1 MHEGSR
7 LGRNLTIREYFD
19 DKELLLTGV
28 TGLVGKALLEKIL
41 RDLPGVRRVHLLIRE
56 RVARNGRV
64 VSPEE
69 RLQSEVLASSAF
81 DRLRETHGD
90 AFSSMVQS
98 KVEVVPGDLSQQDLG
113 MDPAVRRR
121 LQDGVKVI
129 INCAATVAFD
139 ASIREALELNCLGP
153 LRVLDFARGCNA
165 ALVAQMSTCYVHG
178 TREGTASERPLD
190 PKRDLLPDTGSR
202 RNPYDVDEEVAAIL
216 RRVQDV
222 ERRSNGPLR
231 KGAFA
236 YGAWRRSDRRV
247 NGGEVDRSEVA
258 EGLRREWVE
267 QRLAEEGTRSARRRG
282 WHDVYTYTKAIGE
295 QLIVRNRGDIDT
307 LIFRPSI
314 IESAVDDPAPGWLEG
329 FRMMDPL
336 IVAYGR
342 RQLHD
347 FPANPESIMD
357 LVPVDKVVN
366 ALLASIPT
374 AHGHSEPVVYHLATG
389 AENRLTFK
397 HFADLVQKHFEHE
410 PLSGRGG
417 TARAM
422 PQFTFTSK
430 RRFMLRLRLRY
441 LLPLRLVQALALL
454 GSMTPWGRRWL
465 TTARARRSALGKLA
479 HWAHIYSPYS
489 EVFCRYQ
496 SDRMWRLRDSLSEDD
511 LNSFDFD
518 LRGLDWR
525 YYIQDVHIPGIKR
538 FLLGNRTSSRPEM
551 QDNGPRASRST
562 REPVSGEN
570 SIVGTRTVAG
580 TGRRRS
586 LISDI
591 PNARLVRGHLGA
603 QWLRRPARTV
613 TRWLWSIG
621 YRHYL
626 GIQIEGME
634 SVPKSGP
641 FIVVSNHNSHLDTG
655 LLLVILGKRKR
666 CLHPLAA
673 KDYWFRNR
681 LTSWASHTFIDAIP
695 FDRRVRFSQSL
706 GLGVALLREKHSLL
720 FFPEGGRS
728 TTGEMQR
735 FKPGIGVLALE
746 SGAPIVPARISGS
759 YEALPKGMW
768 FPKRHRIHVRF
779 GAPIDVEPY
788 LPSDGDGDIPELARK
803 ITDDVQK
810 AVEALS

>member
-1 MHEGSR
+1 M
-7 LGRNLTIREYFD
+7 TILEYFA
-19 DKELLLTGV
+19 DKELLVTGV

-69 RLQSEVLASSAF
+69 RMQSEVLASSAF
-81 DRLRETHGD
+81 DRLREIHGD
-90 AFSSMVQS
+90 AFSSMVQG

-121 LQDGVKVI
+121 LQDSVQVI

-153 LRVLDFARGCNA
+153 LRVLDFARGCDTP
-165 ALVAQMSTCYVHG
+165 LVAQVSTCYVHG
-178 TREGTASERPLD
+178 TQEGTASERPLD
-190 PKRDLLPDTGSR
+190 PKRDLLQDTGSR
-202 RNPYDVDEEVAAIL
+202 RTPYDVDEEVAAIL
-216 RRVQDV
+216 HRVQDV
-222 ERRSNGPLR
+222 ERRSYGPLR
-231 KGAFA
+231 RVAFA
-236 YGAWRRSDRRV
+236 YAAWRRRDGRV
-247 NGGEVDRSEVA
+247 NGGEVDRSEVT

-267 QRLAEEGTRSARRRG
+267 RRLSVEGTRSARRRG
-282 WHDVYTYTKAIGE
+282 WHDVYTYTKAMGE
-295 QLIVRNRGDIDT
+295 QLIVRNRGDVDT

-314 IESAVDDPAPGWLEG
+314 IESAIDDPAPGWLEG

-347 FPANPESIMD
+347 FPANAESIMD

-389 AENRLTFK
+389 ADNRLTFK
-397 HFADLVQKHFEHE
+397 HFADLVQEHFKRE
-410 PLSGRGG
+410 PLSGRGR

-422 PQFTFTSK
+422 PRFTFRSK

-441 LLPLRLVQALALL
+441 MLPVRVLMALALL
-454 GSMTPWGRRWL
+454 GSVTPWARQQL
-465 TTARARRSALGKLA
+465 TTLRARRSALGRLA
-479 HWAHIYSPYS
+479 YWAHIYSPYA

-496 SDRMWRLRDSLSEDD
+496 ADRMWKLRDSLSEDD
-511 LNSFDFD
+511 LKSFDFD

-538 FLLGNRTSSRPEM
+538 FLLGIRTRSRPET
-551 QDNGPRASRST
+551 QDNGAPASRSPQ
-562 REPVSGEN
+562 EPESGTE
-570 SIVGTRTVAG
+570 SIIATRTVAG

-591 PNARLVRGHLGA
+591 PSGRLVKRHLGA
-603 QWLRRPARTV
+603 QWLRRPARTL

-634 SVPKSGP
+634 SVPNSGP

-655 LLLVILGKRKR
+655 ALLVIIGKRER

-673 KDYWFRNR
+673 KDYWFRHR
-681 LTSWASHTFIDAIP
+681 LTSWVSHTFIDAIP
-695 FDRRVRFSQSL
+695 FDRRAQFAQSL
-706 GLGVALLREKHSLL
+706 GLSVALLRENHSIL

-728 TTGEMQR
+728 TTGKMQP

-746 SGAPIVPARISGS
+746 SGAPIVPTRISGS
-759 YEALPKGMW
+759 YEALAKGMW

-779 GAPIDVEPY
+779 GAPIAVEPY
-788 LPSDGDGDIPELARK
+788 LQSHGDGDIPELARK

>member
-1 MHEGSR
+1 M
-7 LGRNLTIREYFD
+7 TIQEYFA
-19 DKELLLTGV
+19 DKELLVTGV

-41 RDLPGVRRVHLLIRE
+41 RDLHGVRRVHLLIRE
-56 RVARNGRV
+56 RVTRNGTV

-69 RLQSEVLASSAF
+69 RLQGEILASSAF
-81 DRLRETHGD
+81 ARLRDLHGD
-90 AFSSMVQS
+90 AFSSMVQG
-98 KVEVVPGDLSQQDLG
+98 KVEVVPGDMSQQDLG
-113 MDPAVRRR
+113 MDPAIRRR
-121 LQDGVKVI
+121 LQDSVRVI

-139 ASIREALELNCLGP
+139 ASIQEALELNCLGP
-153 LRVLDFARGCNA
+153 LQVLEFARGCNDP
-165 ALVAQMSTCYVHG
+165 LVAHVSTCYVHG

-190 PKRDLLPDTGSR
+190 PKGDLLPDTGSR
-202 RNPYDVDEEVAAIL
+202 HTPYDVDEEVAAIL
-216 RRVQDV
+216 NRVQDV
-222 ERRSNGPLR
+222 ERRSYGPLR
-231 KGAFA
+231 RVAFA
-236 YGAWRRSDRRV
+236 YAAWRRRDGRV
-247 NGGEVDRSEVA
+247 NGEEVDRSEVV

-267 QRLAEEGTRSARRRG
+267 HRLTEEGTRSARRRG
-282 WHDVYTYTKAIGE
+282 WHDVYTYTKAMGE

-314 IESAVDDPAPGWLEG
+314 IESAIDYPAPGWLEG

-347 FPANPESIMD
+347 FPANTESIMD

-389 AENRLTFK
+389 ADNRLTFK
-397 HFADLVQKHFEHE
+397 QFAALVEEYFNRE

-422 PQFTFTSK
+422 PRFTFGSK

-441 LLPLRLVQALALL
+441 MLPVMVLQALALL
-454 GSMTPWGRRWL
+454 GSMTPWARHRL
-465 TTARARRSALGKLA
+465 TTLRARRSALSRLA
-479 HWAHIYSPYS
+479 HWVQIYSPYA

-496 SDRMWRLRDSLSEDD
+496 SDRMWKLRDSLSEDD
-511 LNSFDFD
+511 LKSFDFD

-538 FLLGNRTSSRPEM
+538 FLLGIRTSSRPET
-551 QDNGPRASRST
+551 QDDGARASRPPQ
-562 REPVSGEN
+562 EPESGAQ
-570 SIVGTRTVAG
+570 SKVTTRTVVG

-586 LISDI
+586 LLSDV
-591 PNARLVRGHLGA
+591 PSERLVKRQLGA
-603 QWLRRPARTV
+603 QWLRRPARTL

-621 YRHYL
+621 FRHYL

-634 SVPKSGP
+634 NVPNSGP

-655 LLLVILGKRKR
+655 ALLVILGNRER

-681 LTSWASHTFIDAIP
+681 LTSWVSRTFIDAIP
-695 FDRRVRFSQSL
+695 FDRRAQFTQSL
-706 GLGVALLREKHSLL
+706 RLGVALLRENHSLL

-728 TTGEMQR
+728 STGKMQP
-735 FKPGIGVLALE
+735 FKATIGVLALE

-759 YEALPKGMW
+759 YESMGKGMW
-768 FPKRHRIHVRF
+768 FPKRHKIHVRF
-779 GAPIDVEPY
+779 GPPIAVDPY
-788 LPSDGDGDIPELARK
+788 LQSHGDGDIPELARK
-803 ITDDVQK
+803 LTDDVQK
-810 AVEALS
+810 AVEVLS